1 MYADLH
7 CRTNSAGPLSNRIDQ
22 YLRTSQVNGII
33 LDGEEISRKRRAAD
47 DLSQPTKRQRPEFE
61 GAPISVDPS
70 VSLAFLLDP
79 GNPLALYDAQVIPL
93 PIVTEIILRTL
104 DILPLQTL
112 EDRLNVPLSF
122 FCADSSLYVL
132 GY

>member
-33 LDGEEISRKRRAAD
+33 LDGEEISRKRPAAD
-47 DLSQPTKRQRPEFE
+47 DLSQPTKRLRPESE
-61 GAPISVDPS
+61 GPPISVDPS

-93 PIVTEIILRTL
+93 AIVTEIILRTL
-104 DILPLQTL
+104 EILPPQTL
-112 EDRLNVPLSF
+112 EDRLNVPSSVV
-122 FCADSSLYVL
+122 CADSSLYVL